1 MVKNPKDYYYWRA
14 KKEGY
19 RSRAA
24 YKLQQLNERYD
35 IIKRADTVV
44 DLGASPGGW
53 LQVAAKLSGSV
64 VVGVDLVDI
73 QPIPGVVSFRGD
85 IRQQRTIEK
94 IKLLTKDGVDVILCD
109 ASPNLSGNWNYDH
122 GRSIDL
128 CDSALKCAKQT
139 LKPGGNFVVKAFQGD
154 MFLRFL
160 NKVKRTFGT
169 VKAYSPQASRKESA
183 EVYIVGKNIIQKSN
197 LPP

>member
-1 MVKNPKDYYYWRA
+1 MAKNPKDYYYWRA

-24 YKLQQLNERYD
+24 YKLQQLNERYN

-53 LQVAAKLSGSV
+53 LQIAAKLSGSV
-64 VVGVDLVDI
+64 VIGVDLLDI

-94 IKLLTKDGVDVILCD
+94 IKLFTNDCVDVVLCD

-122 GRSIDL
+122 ARSIDL
-128 CDSALKCAKQT
+128 CDSALKCAKQI
-139 LKPGGNFVVKAFQGD
+139 LKPSGNFVVKAFQGD
-154 MFLRFL
+154 MFFGFL
-160 NKVKRTFGT
+160 SKVRKTFGT

-183 EVYIVGKNIIQKSN
+183 EVYIVGKNIIQESN